1 MNRAGIRARLA
12 AIPRLL
18 RLPELARALRLAE
31 VARVLRL
38 PTIGRFLRLE
48 CVIVAILT
56 GISIWVHSKFRLH
69 GFGEQD
75 AARLAKDAIVWHLK
89 NEITSLESTYRV
101 HTSPAYIH
109 VLKKLMDF
117 GMPIARVPKLMN
129 WGSVVFGSLCSAAL
143 YGLFRQ
149 FSAARYAALAV
160 FLYQMMPGFWLGN
173 EYGMP
178 TIPALCWF
186 TLSLLLFVRA
196 TRLPTLRSYRLAA
209 LIAGSFV
216 FAVLAFSFKADLA
229 LCTGAF
235 VVAALVER
243 GRRFI
248 MLGLASFVVLGGV
261 FVTTRYSHHVLTA
274 APEAPPTTGAF
285 LKDWSAQFPFK
296 TAALLDTANNQTIVH
311 CAGGLLFI
319 VLVLAVLSALVTGGR
334 AARLAIAALVFGA
347 PPILFWGL
355 LFGNGARHS
364 VFGMAPFCLVAAHFI
379 FRAVNERTL
388 SALLLALMLTG
399 MSYYSDPRGRGVVA
413 PGSSLLDATEHLEAV
428 TQGYHRSG
436 RAIAA
441 TPGMKRV
448 VVGGDVVAPYLDFEI
463 FAAAKHPVMP
473 NIWEMDDGP
482 QMTVFAHTASRR
494 KGVETQRNYRREGFV
509 VLAQ

>member
-1 MNRAGIRARLA
+1 MD
-12 AIPRLL
+12 
-18 RLPELARALRLAE
+18 RLPALARALRLAAI
-31 VARVLRL
+31 ARALRL
-38 PTIGRFLRLE
+38 ATIGRFLRRE
-48 CVIVAILT
+48 WVVVAILIC
-56 GISIWVHSKFRLH
+56 ISIWFHAKFRLH

-89 NEITSLESTYRV
+89 NQITSLESTYRM
-101 HTSPAYIH
+101 HTSPAYILL
-109 VLKKLMDF
+109 LKKFMDF
-117 GMPIARVPKLMN
+117 GMPIARLPKLMN
-129 WGSVVFGSLCSAAL
+129 WLGVIFGSLCSAAL

-149 FSAARYAALAV
+149 FSARRYAALAI
-160 FLYQMMPGFWLGN
+160 FLYQMMPGFWLSN

-186 TLSLLLFVRA
+186 ALSLLLFVRA
-196 TRLPTLRSYRLAA
+196 SRLPQLRGYWLAV
-209 LIAGSFV
+209 LILGSFLC
-216 FAVLAFSFKADLA
+216 AVLALAFKADLV

-235 VVAALVER
+235 VVAALVPR

-248 MLGLASFVVLGGV
+248 MLALASFVVLGSV
-261 FVTTRYSHHVLTA
+261 FVTTTYSKHVLTPVPETA
-274 APEAPPTTGAF
+274 ATTGAF

-311 CAGGLLFI
+311 CAGGVLFM
-319 VLVLAVLSALVTGGR
+319 VLVLAVVSALVTGGR
-334 AARLAIAALVFGA
+334 PARLAVAALIFGA
-347 PPILFWGL
+347 PPILFWGF

-388 SALLLALMLTG
+388 SALLLALILTG
-399 MSYYSDPRGRGVVA
+399 LSYYSDPKGRGVVA
-413 PGSSLLDATEHLEAV
+413 PGSSLLDVALHLEQV
-428 TQGYHRSG
+428 TQGYHRSS
-436 RAIAA
+436 RMLAA
-441 TPGMKRV
+441 SPAPKRV

-463 FAAAKHPVMP
+463 FAAAKHPLMP

-482 QMTVFAHTASRR
+482 QMTVFAHSASRR
-494 KGVETQRNYRREGFV
+494 KGAETQRNYRREGFV